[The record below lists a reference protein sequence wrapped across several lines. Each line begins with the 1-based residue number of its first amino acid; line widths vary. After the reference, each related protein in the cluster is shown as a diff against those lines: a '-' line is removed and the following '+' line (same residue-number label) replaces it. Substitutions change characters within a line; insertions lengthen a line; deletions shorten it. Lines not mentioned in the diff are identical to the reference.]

1 MNLVI
6 QKSGDKQYVSFR
18 ESYWDPVKRKYSSR
32 TIKNFGRL
40 DLLLK
45 DDPDILDKLRAQ
57 AAALK
62 ENRKQKKLDDLR
74 ERVRQTLSPRTN
86 AKAALDTCDARQVM
100 IGACVY
106 RQIWNKLDISRK
118 LRQLQDKRAPSYDLT
133 ACAFFMTAGRSLMP
147 DSKLSQWRQRNKFLY
162 GGDTL
167 KLHHLYRAIDVLA
180 DEKDGIVR
188 YLNRQIAKV
197 YQRDVS
203 VALYDVT
210 TFWFESQ
217 NADTLRNFGFSKD
230 NKINQVQVVMGLL
243 IDQNGVPF
251 DYELFPGNTSEF
263 GTMVPL
269 LKKLQKEH
277 GLKRV
282 IVTADRGLNSGA
294 NLHAIR
300 ELGMDFVIANRVRGM
315 GKKFKDLLVED
326 DKWTY
331 RSSPVRADVSKYRV
345 VDDLRKVQ
353 VFDEKTGKNQ
363 WVCIP
368 TKLLINYSEHR
379 ARKDMYDRQRLVD
392 KAMRY
397 VDNPALIRSD
407 LRRGGKSF
415 LSIADGAVKAEID
428 EGRIREAAMHDGYYG
443 ICYSDANMTADEVLS
458 IHHSLWQIEESFRIS
473 KSILKTRPCFHWTE
487 KRIRGHF
494 VICFLALVLHRLLE
508 AELAANGIN
517 IASPMLVEA
526 LAGAVLTEIRM
537 DDGTK
542 VYAKSGTEGVYE
554 QVAKVF
560 ELGTLPHLA
569 KEQEVKK
576 ALKIRSL

>member
-1 MNLVI
+1 
-6 QKSGDKQYVSFR
+6 
-18 ESYWDPVKRKYSSR
+18 
-32 TIKNFGRL
+32 
-40 DLLLK
+40 
-45 DDPDILDKLRAQ
+45 
-57 AAALK
+57 
-62 ENRKQKKLDDLR
+62 
-74 ERVRQTLSPRTN
+74 
-86 AKAALDTCDARQVM
+86 
-100 IGACVY
+100 
-106 RQIWNKLDISRK
+106 
-118 LRQLQDKRAPSYDLT
+118 
-133 ACAFFMTAGRSLMP
+133 MP
-147 DSKLSQWRQRNKFLY
+147 DSKLSQWKQRNKFFY

-167 KLHHLYRAIDVLA
+167 KLHHLYQAIDMLA

-210 TFWFESQ
+210 TFGFESQ

-230 NKINQVQVVMGLL
+230 NKINQVQVVIGLL

-251 DYELFPGNTSEF
+251 DYELFPGNTSHGATSEEAAE
-263 GTMVPL
+263 GTRPQARHRNRRPRHGKEIQGAARRRRQMDVPL
-269 LKKLQKEH
+269 E
-277 GLKRV
+277 
-282 IVTADRGLNSGA
+282 
-294 NLHAIR
+294 
-300 ELGMDFVIANRVRGM
+300 
-315 GKKFKDLLVED
+315 
-326 DKWTY
+326 
-331 RSSPVRADVSKYRV
+331 PVRADVSKYRV
-345 VDDLRKVQ
+345 VDDFRKVQ

-392 KAMRY
+392 
-397 VDNPALIRSD
+397 NPALICSD

-428 EGRIREAAMHDGYYG
+428 ESRIREAAMYDGYYG

-458 IHHSLWQIEESFRIS
+458 IHHSLWKIEELFRIS
-473 KSILKTRPCFHWTE
+473 KSILKARPCFHRTE

-526 LAGAVLTEIRM
+526 LAGATLTEIRM
-537 DDGTK
+537 
-542 VYAKSGTEGVYE
+542 E
-554 QVAKVF
+554 
-560 ELGTLPHLA
+560 
-569 KEQEVKK
+569 
-576 ALKIRSL
+576 